1 MTPHALVKFACF
13 CDKKRSPLKSFTVG
27 YGAYLCNCVPEEI
40 LNRTIPILANVVD
53 DNDSSNGLSWSV
65 QQAAAC
71 CLRRISCR
79 GDGRLAIEI
88 SQSGAIHSLLRLLP
102 ESDHDFRR
110 ILCIDIDEGGLS
122 SLGGLRFLVEAARFG
137 SMVSRERACQAI
149 GLLGVRRCTRHR
161 LVELGVIPVLVEL
174 FRVGDSTTKLVA
186 GNSLGVILS
195 HVDYIGILRE
205 GDNESEDVTADVFCD
220 LSDYKHSIPV
230 VISSG
235 AIPILVNL
243 LSDGNVEVR
252 ERVSGAI
259 AKLSYDEADRVA
271 LADVGAVPLM
281 IDVLHDESEVAEELR
296 DITKEADI
304 NFSEGPSL
312 RERISVISEDGNDQ
326 TTWF

>member
-1 MTPHALVKFACF
+1 MLNSYNVAT
-13 CDKKRSPLKSFTVG
+13 RR
-27 YGAYLCNCVPEEI
+27 YLLEI
-40 LNRTIPILANVVD
+40 FSA
-53 DNDSSNGLSWSV
+53 
-65 QQAAAC
+65 
-71 CLRRISCR
+71 
-79 GDGRLAIEI
+79 
-88 SQSGAIHSLLRLLP
+88 
-102 ESDHDFRR
+102 F
-110 ILCIDIDEGGLS
+110 DIDEGGLS

-149 GLLGVRRCTRHR
+149 GLLGVRRCARHR

-281 IDVLHDESEVAEELR
+281 IDVLHDESEMAEELR

-304 NFSEGPSL
+304 IFSEDPSL
-312 RERISVISEDGNDQ
+312 RERISVAIDDLSFQRMEMIRLHVSKEQ
-326 TTWF
+326 MVRSFRRMSIEQLTWELGP

>member
-195 HVDYIGILRE
+195 HVDYIGE

>member
-1 MTPHALVKFACF
+1 MLNSYNVAT
-13 CDKKRSPLKSFTVG
+13 RR
-27 YGAYLCNCVPEEI
+27 YLLEI
-40 LNRTIPILANVVD
+40 FSA
-53 DNDSSNGLSWSV
+53 
-65 QQAAAC
+65 
-71 CLRRISCR
+71 
-79 GDGRLAIEI
+79 
-88 SQSGAIHSLLRLLP
+88 
-102 ESDHDFRR
+102 F
-110 ILCIDIDEGGLS
+110 DIDEGGLS

-149 GLLGVRRCTRHR
+149 GLLGVRRCARHR

-312 RERISVISEDGNDQ
+312 RERISVAIDDLSFQRMEMIRLHGSKEQ
-326 TTWF
+326 MVRSFRRMSIEQLTWELGP